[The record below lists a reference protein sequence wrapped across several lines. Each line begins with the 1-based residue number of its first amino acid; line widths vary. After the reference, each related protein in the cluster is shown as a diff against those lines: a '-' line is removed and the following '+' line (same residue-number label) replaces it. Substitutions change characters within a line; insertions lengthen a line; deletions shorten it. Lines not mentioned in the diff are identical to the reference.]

1 MQNLVSKLALLPALL
16 LLIGHLLIGF
26 LVDKESS
33 RLVFMLA
40 IDVAAIGLIGFLVFS
55 KLQPGINEVER
66 FIEQFTQSKKV
77 HFDFRFDE
85 HCSDWFESL
94 FKQANQKQQTA
105 DDLLSKAYS
114 SSARLLP
121 MSDDLNDSFTA
132 LHKRAAN
139 QESFGKKLSDSVDS
153 VVEAST
159 QLNQH
164 IENIFGELKQA
175 SDAVHQTRASAEQ
188 NASSLSRLTENMTA
202 ASEHINQLKNDS
214 DQINS
219 IIDVIN
225 SIAEQTNLLA
235 LNAAIEAARAGE
247 QGRGF
252 AVVADEV
259 RTLAERTA
267 ESTQE
272 VRNMVERIQQ
282 GTSDVFQTMQ
292 AGREANERTVSLS
305 EQSSIQLQQVDAAMT
320 QIEKLINA
328 SASLVTHQITVV
340 QESKSSVS
348 CLVALNE
355 EAMHNAED
363 QKITA
368 NDLVKLS
375 SSLREHLDGFAF
387 NEANWTD
394 ERRSRPRAKDLK
406 TESVK
411 K

>member
-1 MQNLVSKLALLPALL
+1 MQNIFTKLAILPALL
-16 LLIGHLLIGF
+16 LVIGHLTVGL

-33 RLVFMLA
+33 KLIYILA
-40 IDVAAIGLIGFLVFS
+40 VDLAALGLIAFLAFG
-55 KLQPGINEVER
+55 KLQPGLNEIQR
-66 FIEQFTQSKKV
+66 FIEQFSRSNKV

-85 HCSDWFESL
+85 HCSEWFSEL
-94 FKQANQKQQTA
+94 FNLANKKQQKA
-105 DDLLSKAYS
+105 DDLLSSVYS

-132 LHKRAAN
+132 LYKRAAN

-164 IENIFGELKQA
+164 IESIFGELKQA

-188 NASSLSRLTENMTA
+188 NASSLSKLTENMTA
-202 ASEHINQLKNDS
+202 ASEHINQLKSDS
-214 DQINS
+214 EQINS

-292 AGREANERTVSLS
+292 AGREANERTVALS
-305 EQSSIQLQQVDAAMT
+305 EQSSVQLQQVDSSMT
-320 QIEKLINA
+320 QIEQLINA

-368 NDLVKLS
+368 KDLVNLS
-375 SSLREHLDGFAF
+375 NSLREHLDGFAF

-394 ERRSRPRAKDLK
+394 ERRSRPRAKEKAPD
-406 TESVK
+406 
-411 K
+411 